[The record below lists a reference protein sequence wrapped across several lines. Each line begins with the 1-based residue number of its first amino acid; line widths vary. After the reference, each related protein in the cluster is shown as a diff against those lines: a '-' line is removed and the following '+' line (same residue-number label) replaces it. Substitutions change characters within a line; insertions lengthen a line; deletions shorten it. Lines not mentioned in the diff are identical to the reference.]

1 MCKLQIILFVVIC
14 CIAYGSTRPTTEDG
28 SRKVSKHDRSSA
40 ARRHADVNISSH
52 VARKMH
58 ERRRM
63 KMLARLIAAAEDGK
77 NISVER
83 VMQTEPIN
91 SIYVKRKLE
100 AKGLKGIIG
109 YQVLPDKSSI
119 PSHKDTSERLLSH
132 LNGAKRDDNLRV
144 RVVDQRPVTAPRHIN
159 EFINLADSLRQQA
172 AMAKTCLELQKTILK
187 LPSVRIKVKCKTTS
201 PSRSTPVA
209 KSFPKPQALM
219 SHGYTAYRSNR
230 RSYINGRGRNRHGGL
245 NRRHTPYRRY
255 YRG

>member
-77 NISVER
+77 NISVE
-83 VMQTEPIN
+83 
-91 SIYVKRKLE
+91 
-100 AKGLKGIIG
+100 
-109 YQVLPDKSSI
+109 VLPDKSSI